1 MTSGDKQNIY
11 TWFIEGVKCVSQE
24 FTSSL
29 ILNHETPNQKEFY
42 ELYVIHKFG
51 AKEICSSED
60 KLVSVVMN
68 LKINTKRLT
77 WEPHLKVNTFFIT
90 GWVGEWVGG

>member
-29 ILNHETPNQKEFY
+29 ILNHETPNLQKEFY
-42 ELYVIHKFG
+42 ESYVIHKFG
-51 AKEICSSED
+51 AKKNCTSED
-60 KLVSVVMN
+60 KFMVSAVVN
-68 LKINTKRLT
+68 LKQQSDWLGNRT
-77 WEPHLKVNTFFIT
+77 
-90 GWVGEWVGG
+90 